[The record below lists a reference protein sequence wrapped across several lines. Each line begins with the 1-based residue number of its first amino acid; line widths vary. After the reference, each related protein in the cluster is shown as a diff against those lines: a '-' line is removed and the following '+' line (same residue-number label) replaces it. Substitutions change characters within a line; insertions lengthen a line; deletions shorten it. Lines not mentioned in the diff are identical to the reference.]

1 MTDPPYRDGR
11 RGGDPDGDSAQ
22 PPPYGQQPPHGR
34 PGPWRQ
40 QPGRVPHGATQPYAR
55 PPGGFGQPLPPPQ
68 QHWATPPSAAGP
80 YGSPAGAMPSSG
92 VPGYGPPGDGGPPS
106 GPTPARR
113 GPRRGVLAVL
123 AVLAVVVLGSIAVL
137 ATTSGPT
144 VLSRGAVERDVA
156 VQFEQREGV
165 AVDLE
170 CAEEMTVEQGATYEC
185 TGVTA
190 DEERITLR
198 IEITDEDGARYTWTE
213 P

>member
-11 RGGDPDGDSAQ
+11 RGGDPDGGPAQ
-22 PPPYGQQPPHGR
+22 PPPYGQQPPYGR

-40 QPGRVPHGATQPYAR
+40 QPGSVPHGATQPYAR
-55 PPGGFGQPLPPPQ
+55 PPGGSGQPLPPPQ
-68 QHWATPPSAAGP
+68 QHWATPPGAAGP
-80 YGSPAGAMPSSG
+80 YGFPAGATPSSG

-106 GPTPARR
+106 DPTPARR

-123 AVLAVVVLGSIAVL
+123 ALLAVVVLGSIAVL

-185 TGVTA
+185 TGVTS
-190 DEERITLR
+190 DDERITLR
-198 IEITDEDGARYTWTE
+198 IEITDEDGARYTWSE